1 VKAGFPSAGECPGG
15 KVRMGRW
22 EGEHPYRSR
31 RRGDGRGGTRKG
43 DNIGNVNI

>member
-22 EGEHPYRSR
+22 EGSILIEA
-31 RRGDGRGGTRKG
+31 GGEGMGEEEPGKG
-43 DNIGNVNI
+43 ITLEM